1 MNIIVMF
8 EFLRRLCA
16 PIYVSIFLDI
26 SSEIHSPCIVS
37 LSVITCQLQ
46 TPSRQLTAIRGNS
59 SQYDVARIPI
69 DWYCFFLARIR
80 REIIARKIERKRA
93 DNCVHAKISP
103 IDSSR
108 ARLRAGP
115 TRAFAGNTAWSFDNS
130 ATAIVPRTIVNEK
143 DGEMEK

>member
-1 MNIIVMF
+1 MTVIVTF
-8 EFLRRLCA
+8 EFLKRFCP

-26 SSEIHSPCIVS
+26 SEIYSPCIVS
-37 LSVITCQLQ
+37 LPVITCQLQ

-69 DWYCFFLARIR
+69 DWCCFFLARIH
-80 REIIARKIERKRA
+80 REIIARKIERTRA

-115 TRAFAGNTAWSFDNS
+115 TRAFASNTA
-130 ATAIVPRTIVNEK
+130 
-143 DGEMEK
+143 